1 MWKQQSCTTAAVIA
15 VLKMNQHARLQYAYL
30 VAESSKQLNNKKKS
44 INKKA
49 LTSSN

>member
-30 VAESSKQLNNKKKS
+30 VAKSSKQLNKKI
-44 INKKA
+44 INRKA